1 MKHDIDPITLEVIK
15 NALSTIADEMALVV
29 MRTAYSKI
37 LRDSMDY
44 STAVCDRN
52 GCSVAQG
59 LTNPIHLGSFPD
71 AMRRIVSEHGASM
84 KEGDIF
90 AFNDPYGSGGMHLP
104 DVFIIKPIFV
114 DGEIEGYAATL
125 GHQCDIGGIAPGSMA
140 VFATEIYQEGLRIPL
155 LKLYEAGRPN
165 QTLFDMIELN
175 VRVPIQVMGDLR
187 AQLAACET
195 GERGFRQ
202 LVEKYGSA
210 EFRRHVEELHD
221 YAERL
226 MRSEI
231 AALPDG
237 KYEFEDW
244 IDGLGANPQPI
255 RFKVCITIAGDGVNI
270 DWTGSSAQV
279 PGAINQPIPTPN
291 SMCYL
296 AIRCAVRAPIPNCD
310 GYMRAITI
318 TAPLGS
324 IVNPREPAACAA
336 RGITA
341 YRMLDTMFGAL
352 AQVVPDS
359 VPACGEGGPSA
370 IQFGGRHQGQPFVA
384 GAGLLGS
391 WGGRRHRDGLEG
403 ISNPGANLSN
413 QPIEVFE
420 TGLPLEITRYGFV
433 ENSGGPGR
441 FRGGY
446 ALVRECRVLSDE
458 AVLTIRTDRRERLPY
473 GLEGGQPGTPSY
485 NIINPGP
492 DQVILPVCPMEAVV
506 MEKGDRFCH
515 VSAGGGGYGDP
526 LERDPQRVCDS
537 VRNEMITE
545 AYARDV
551 YGVALRDGAVDIDAT
566 HQERSRLRAA
576 VDAEASY
583 LRHFHDTIKVV
594 SKRSKP

>member
-1 MKHDIDPITLEVIK
+1 MKSEFDPITLEVIK
-15 NALSTIADEMALVV
+15 NALGTIADEMALVV

-71 AMRRIVSEHGASM
+71 AMRRIVAEHAATM
-84 KEGDIF
+84 QPGDIF
-90 AFNDPYGSGGMHLP
+90 IFNDPYGSGGMHLP
-104 DVFIIKPIFV
+104 DVFIVKPIFV
-114 DGEIEGYAATL
+114 AGQVEGYAATL

-140 VFATEIYQEGLRIPL
+140 VFSTEIFQEGLRIPL

-165 QTLFDMIELN
+165 QTLLDMIERN

-202 LVEKYGSA
+202 LVEKYSSA
-210 EFRRHVEELHD
+210 EFRRYIDELHD
-221 YAERL
+221 YAGRL
-226 MRSEI
+226 MRREI
-231 AALPDG
+231 EALADG
-237 KYEFEDW
+237 TYEFEDW
-244 IDGLGANPQPI
+244 IDGLGANPTPI
-255 RFKVCITIAGDGVNI
+255 RFKVTITIAGDGVVI
-270 DWTGSSAQV
+270 DWTGTSDQV
-279 PGAINQPIPTPN
+279 QGAINQPLPTTN

-310 GYMRAITI
+310 GYMRAIKVI
-318 TAPLGS
+318 APLGS
-324 IVNPREPAACAA
+324 VVNPREPAACAA

-352 AQVVPDS
+352 SQVVPDS

-370 IQFGGRHQGQPFVA
+370 IQFGGRHEGQQFVA

-391 WGGRRHRDGLEG
+391 WGGRRKSDGLEG

-420 TGLPLEITRYGFV
+420 TGLPLEITRYGYV
-433 ENSGGPGR
+433 QNSGGPGR
-441 FRGGY
+441 HRGGY

-458 AVLTIRTDRRERLPY
+458 AVVTMRTDRRAILPY

-485 NIINPGP
+485 NIVNPGP
-492 DQVILPVCPMEAVV
+492 HQAILPVCPMEAVV
-506 MEKGDRFCH
+506 LKKGDRFCH
-515 VSAGGGGYGDP
+515 VSPGGGGFGDP
-526 LERDPQRVCDS
+526 LERDPERVCDS
-537 VRNEMITE
+537 VQNEMITP
-545 AYARDV
+545 AYAFDV
-551 YGVALRDGAVDIDAT
+551 YGVSVRDGSVDNAAT
-566 HQERSRLRAA
+566 QSRREQLRTEQPGSTA
-576 VDAEASY
+576 Y
-583 LRHFHDTIKVV
+583 LRHFHGTIEVDSPKQG
-594 SKRSKP
+594 

>member
-1 MKHDIDPITLEVIK
+1 MSTNIDPITLEVIK

-71 AMRRIVSEHGASM
+71 AMRRIVSEHAASM
-84 KEGDIF
+84 QPGDIF

-114 DGEIEGYAATL
+114 NGEIEGYAATL
-125 GHQCDIGGIAPGSMA
+125 GHQCDIGGIAPGSQA
-140 VFATEIYQEGLRIPL
+140 VFSTEIFQEGLRIPL

-165 QTLFDMIELN
+165 QTLLAMIERN
-175 VRVPIQVMGDLR
+175 VRVPVEVMGDLR
-187 AQLAACET
+187 AQLAACEC
-195 GERGFRQ
+195 GERGLRQ

-210 EFRRHVEELHD
+210 EFRRHVDELHD
-221 YAERL
+221 YAERM

-237 KYEFEDW
+237 RYEFEDW
-244 IDGLGANPQPI
+244 IDGLGANPVPI
-255 RFKVCITIAGDGVNI
+255 RFKVAITIAGEGVTI
-270 DWTGSSAQV
+270 DWTGTSEQV
-279 PGAINQPIPTPN
+279 KGAINQPIPTTK

-310 GYMRAITI
+310 GYMRAITVI
-318 TAPLGS
+318 APPGTV
-324 IVNPREPAACAA
+324 VNPREPAACAA

-352 AQVVPDS
+352 SQVVPDS

-370 IQFGGRHQGQPFVA
+370 IQFGGWHDGQPFVA
-384 GAGLLGS
+384 GAGLLGT
-391 WGGRRHRDGLEG
+391 WGGRRRRDGLEG

-413 QPIEVFE
+413 QPIEILE
-420 TGLPLEITRYGFV
+420 IGAPLEITRYGFA

-446 ALVRECRVLSDE
+446 ALVREWRVLSEE
-458 AVLTIRTDRRERLPY
+458 AVVTMRTDRRAILPY

-492 DQVILPVCPMEAVV
+492 DQVILPACPMEPYT
-506 MEKGDRFCH
+506 MKRGDRYCH
-515 VSAGGGGYGDP
+515 IAPGGGGFGDP
-526 LERDPQRVCDS
+526 LERDPERVRDS
-537 VRNEMITE
+537 VHNEMITS

-551 YGVALRDGAVDIDAT
+551 YGVVVRSGTVDTAAT
-566 HQERSRLRAA
+566 EECRAELRATPHGDPA
-576 VDAEASY
+576 Y
-583 LRHFHDTIKVV
+583 LRHFHRTIDVDPA
-594 SKRSKP
+594 KRGT